1 MIDVIEIL
9 KIVLQAYDL
18 FKDVYRRLTRRHGKK
33 QPIGYLIEQAKRGK
47 CLSQNDNFHVRG
59 EVLEVYK
66 AVEPLLDSVR
76 NKCVYAAMYL
86 YLIYARL
93 VGGFECKAALEKIRE
108 KIPRGCLNGLNSAEC
123 IIANYLLTNKVTREM
138 KLLARLTNIYG
149 KIAKYMLGGVLPQE
163 CAEDLKELIE
173 KMPERHRL
181 SLNVPPIREGVK
193 DFAKFA

>member
-1 MIDVIEIL
+1 M
-9 KIVLQAYDL
+9 
-18 FKDVYRRLTRRHGKK
+18 
-33 QPIGYLIEQAKRGK
+33 
-47 CLSQNDNFHVRG
+47 
-59 EVLEVYK
+59 
-66 AVEPLLDSVR
+66 
-76 NKCVYAAMYL
+76 